1 MPRARATQPKTKAG
15 PTEKKRVGRP
25 SGYTQAIGD
34 KICFRLVDGESLR
47 SICKGKGMPTL
58 SMVYRWLEKN
68 TEFRD
73 QYARARE
80 WQADTLADE
89 ILDIAN
95 TPQIGIKKVSK
106 AAGVETT
113 EGDMIEHR
121 RLQVEARKWYAAKLA
136 PKKYGERQQ
145 IDMEVKDVTP
155 MADRMKQARER
166 AKSGAS

>member
-1 MPRARATQPKTKAG
+1 MTPKKEKASTKR
-15 PTEKKRVGRP
+15 PPGRP
-25 SGYTQAIGD
+25 SSYTPAIGQT
-34 KICFRLVDGESLR
+34 ICERLAKGESLR
-47 SICKGKGMPTL
+47 KICETDGLPTMT
-58 SMVYRWLEKN
+58 SVFRWLEKD
-68 TEFRD
+68 EKFRE

-80 WQADTLADE
+80 LQADTLADE

-95 TPQIGIKKVSK
+95 TPQIGTKSVSK
-106 AAGVETT
+106 ATGLEIT

-121 RLQVEARKWYAAKLA
+121 RLQVDARKWYASKLA

-166 AKSGAS
+166 AKGK